1 MQKLGFS
8 GMKSLD
14 HLRSVHGSL
23 AGAAK
28 TSQISNSRL
37 SSDSISH
44 GSFANLK
51 LTAERLV
58 KEQAS
63 VKTDLEMAHTRL
75 KRATEQIHVLE
86 AKLQQAVNENAKLK
100 VKQTE
105 DTKLWKGLDSKFSST
120 KMLCDQ
126 LTETLQHLTCQTH
139 AAEENKNFFEEKLA
153 HSSKAF
159 DDLNCLQNDLSV
171 KLECA
176 GNTINAGK
184 QEILELRREKEEM
197 EKYFRDERS
206 ATDNVIKE
214 KDAAMKQLEEIVEEK
229 KAHLET
235 LESHMQEM
243 QHEFSLKEDSSKCL
257 RATLSNLEDER
268 NALQLSNQN
277 FAQKI
282 DKSCQE
288 FKELEMLLNH
298 LVIQLVESNKDSATI
313 SDQVSRLFLSFGAY
327 DELLQQEKCLAI
339 KSAQGKYEQLHGQ
352 FMHTRS
358 ENDAFKMEIEE
369 LKNKIMELQKAQ
381 EFAMVQQAEECR
393 LAEDK
398 IRILETE
405 AEVLVTNKKE
415 SDELAS
421 KLGEKVKDLS
431 KACSLTETQ
440 MQDLLKKI
448 SELELE
454 KQDLQDKVQSVIQER
469 SKDTEALQNEIVK
482 RDQHVDS
489 LENQINHLRC
499 VLDEKEQ
506 LHISSLEREKQL
518 EEQKSEIQA
527 LQAATE
533 CKLAEARKQYDLMLE
548 GKQLELSK
556 HLKELSQ
563 RNDQAINDIRRKY
576 EVEKIEIANAEKE
589 KAEKLIKEMERKCD
603 EKISENKEEAQQYLM
618 RVKEEHG
625 AMISRIKQDYD
636 EKESNLRAHQKE
648 ELQEI
653 QLQAENEMREKI
665 SLLRKEHE
673 IQIKALKLQHKDDYR
688 KLQEELELQ
697 KSKEEKQ
704 RALLQLQWKVM
715 GENQQV
721 DQEANSKKEYSVSS
735 IKMRDSYGR
744 KEHHLALTSPE
755 SRRKDVNLLGIMRTP
770 IANILKK
777 VEKGGPGNIPKHS
790 KKVTRHEYEVETSNG
805 RTITKRRK
813 TKSTVMFGEPNSQ
826 KAVHSKT
833 PNASKDIMKIRK
845 FLTED
850 CLTS

>member
-14 HLRSVHGSL
+14 HLRSVNGSL

-28 TSQISNSRL
+28 TSQISNPRL
-37 SSDSISH
+37 SSDSISY

-51 LTAERLV
+51 LTA
-58 KEQAS
+58 
-63 VKTDLEMAHTRL
+63 
-75 KRATEQIHVLE
+75 
-86 AKLQQAVNENAKLK
+86 
-100 VKQTE
+100 
-105 DTKLWKGLDSKFSST
+105 
-120 KMLCDQ
+120 
-126 LTETLQHLTCQTH
+126 
-139 AAEENKNFFEEKLA
+139 AEETKNFFEDKLA

-159 DDLNCLQNDLSV
+159 DDLNCLLNDLSV

-197 EKYFRDERS
+197 EKYFRDERA
-206 ATDNVIKE
+206 ATNNVIKE
-214 KDAAMKQLEEIVEEK
+214 KDTAMKHLEETVEEK

-235 LESHMQEM
+235 LESRLQEM
-243 QHEFSLKEDSSKCL
+243 QHELNLKEDSCKCL
-257 RATLSNLEDER
+257 RSTLSNLENER

-277 FAQKI
+277 FTQKI

-298 LVIQLVESNKDSATI
+298 LVFQLVELNKESATI

-327 DELLQQEKCLAI
+327 DKLLQQEKCLAI
-339 KSAQGKYEQLHGQ
+339 KSAQGKYEQLHEQ

-358 ENDAFKMEIEE
+358 ENDAFKLEIQE
-369 LKNKIMELQKAQ
+369 LENKIVELQKAQ
-381 EFAMVQQAEECR
+381 EFAMVQHAEECR

-405 AEVLVTNKKE
+405 AEVLVSSKKE
-415 SDELAS
+415 SDNLAS
-421 KLGEKVKDLS
+421 ELGEKVKDLS
-431 KACSLTETQ
+431 KAFSLTETQ
-440 MQDLLKKI
+440 MQDLLKKT

-482 RDQHVDS
+482 RDQRVGS
-489 LENQINHLRC
+489 LENQVNHLHC
-499 VLDEKEQ
+499 ALDEKEQ
-506 LHISSLEREKQL
+506 LHISSVEREKQL

-527 LQAATE
+527 LLAATE
-533 CKLAEARKQYDLMLE
+533 YKLAEARKQYDLMLE

-556 HLKELSQ
+556 HLKDLSQ

-576 EVEKIEIANAEKE
+576 EVE

-603 EKISENKEEAQQYLM
+603 EKISENKAEAQQYLM
-618 RVKEEHG
+618 HVKEEHG

-636 EKESNLRAHQKE
+636 EKESSLQAHQKE
-648 ELQEI
+648 ELQRI

-665 SLLRKEHE
+665 SSVRKEHE
-673 IQIKALKLQHKDDYR
+673 IQIKGLKLQHEDDYR

-697 KSKEEKQ
+697 KS
-704 RALLQLQWKVM
+704 R
-715 GENQQV
+715 
-721 DQEANSKKEYSVSS
+721 EYSVSS

-744 KEHHLALTSPE
+744 KEHHLALTSLE
-755 SRRKDVNLLGIMRTP
+755 SRRKDVKLSGIMQTP
-770 IANILKK
+770 VANILKK
-777 VEKGGPGNIPKHS
+777 VEKGPPGNIPKHS
-790 KKVTRHEYEVETSNG
+790 KKVTHHEYQVETLNG

-826 KAVHSKT
+826 KVVHTKT
-833 PNASKDIMKIRK
+833 PNASKDIVNIRK
-845 FLTED
+845 VYGYNLK
-850 CLTS
+850 SVYRV